1 MENDKVLNY
10 VNELLFQGMDVL
22 EDNLKINGYNIE
34 YRKIYFKI
42 KKHVNMFLEGYV
54 ENRFITLAGLRGVG
68 KTTSLFQI
76 YDYLINEE
84 NISKNRVLY
93 IPADELDYL
102 GTDLYEVINV
112 FIKDIHNSRIT
123 NLKEEL
129 FILIDEAQ
137 YDKKWSRT
145 GKIIYDKTKKIFIIF
160 TGSSAL
166 DFEMN
171 VDAVRRI
178 KKELVFPM
186 NFNEYNLLKNKISP
200 PKNYEN
206 IITQLIF
213 TGNVDNAIKKESE
226 MNLNLLNT
234 NKPIVKEWE
243 KFLIYR
249 DFPYGLYMKKEDV
262 FIRTFAM
269 INRII
274 EKDVFTLKSFN
285 TNTISTINQIITY
298 IGLQDPGGTSDKK
311 LATIL
316 SKSAKSIREI
326 LDVLEKTQLIFS
338 IKPYGSGGKQIRKP
352 WKYYFL
358 SQSINASIRYKFG
371 KFNIYDRKIL
381 GLLAENFIASYLFKL
396 RENLNQYLNIY
407 YDPSINGVDF
417 LIDIGD
423 KIIPIEV
430 GLGKKDKKQI
440 TKAIVKYKSEYG
452 IIISNTTEKIRK
464 EDNIIYIPLI
474 AIS

>member
-1 MENDKVLNY
+1 MENNNVLIY
-10 VNELLFQGMDVL
+10 INELLSQGIDVL
-22 EDNLKINGYNIE
+22 EDNLKINGSSIE
-34 YRKIYFKI
+34 YRGIYFKL
-42 KKHVNMFLEGYV
+42 KKHVDMFLKGYV
-54 ENRFITLAGLRGVG
+54 ENRFITLTGLRGVG

-76 YDYLINEE
+76 YDYLINEK

-93 IPADELDYL
+93 IPTDELNYL
-102 GTDLYEVINV
+102 RTDLYEVINV
-112 FIKDIHNSRIT
+112 FINDIHNYRIT
-123 NLKEEL
+123 NLKEDL
-129 FILIDEAQ
+129 FILIDEAH
-137 YDKKWSRT
+137 YDKKWSKT
-145 GKIIYDKTKKIFIIF
+145 GKIIYDKTKKIFMIF

-200 PKNYEN
+200 PKDYEN
-206 IITQLIF
+206 ILTQVVF
-213 TGNVDNAIKKESE
+213 TGNVGNAIKKESE
-226 MNLNLLNT
+226 MSLNLLNLD
-234 NKPIVKEWE
+234 KPVLNEWK
-243 KFLIYR
+243 KFLFHG
-249 DFPYGLYMKKEDV
+249 DFPYGLYVKKEDV
-262 FIRTFAM
+262 FIRTFNM

-274 EKDVFTLKSFN
+274 EKDVFALKSFN

-298 IGLQDPGGTSDKK
+298 IGLQEPGGTSDKK

-326 LDVLEKTQLIFS
+326 LDVLEKTHLVFS
-338 IKPYGSGGKQIRKP
+338 IKPYGIGAKQIRKP

-371 KFNIYDRKIL
+371 KFNIHDTKML
-381 GLLAENFIASYLFKL
+381 GLLAENFVASYLFKL
-396 RENLNQYLNIY
+396 RESINQYLNIY

-417 LIDIGD
+417 LIDCGD
-423 KIIPIEV
+423 KIVPIEV
-430 GLGKKDKKQI
+430 GFGKKDKKQI
-440 TKAIVKYKSEYG
+440 TKAISKYKSEYG
-452 IIISNTTEKIRK
+452 IIISNTTTKIMK